1 MRLHDAENGLK
12 ACILA
17 TAVLASIL
25 AAPSALA
32 QGDRE
37 YLALFDRYANGET
50 TDAAA
55 ALAAWPEARVREAVK
70 SLDEELPLSAARL
83 RTAVLLH
90 TEAAFV
96 DPESKREAFHLDIAR
111 SFVERLLN
119 LPRVPSAVRDFAARF
134 HALWGVVYCTRGEPA
149 IAQGQVYRG
158 LTVDGSNA
166 YVNLVAGALIEY
178 RVGQAEPN
186 PRGTWNVDPER
197 IAVLKKQLH
206 QAAQIYRGIVTNA
219 PSFYE
224 ARLRLG
230 WVLAL
235 NDSLDNARE
244 QLEVVAAQATRPDL
258 SYLAHMFLGS
268 LHERAKRPADAT
280 REYEAA
286 RAVSPFQSSL
296 MALMRI
302 ASARG
307 DNERVRLLFGEISGI
322 PPDQDDPWSFYSLCG
337 ITGDSLLD
345 GLRAE
350 AMR

>member
-1 MRLHDAENGLK
+1 MRRLGVNVRLFAVAAM
-12 ACILA
+12 ACTLSQSS
-17 TAVLASIL
+17 VV
-25 AAPSALA
+25 A

-37 YLALFDRYANGET
+37 YLALFERYANGET
-50 TDAAA
+50 IDAVA
-55 ALAAWPEARVREAVK
+55 ALAAWPEARVRDAVK

-96 DPESKREAFHLDIAR
+96 DPDSQRESFHLDVAR
-111 SFVERLLN
+111 SFIGRLLA
-119 LPRVPSAVRDFAARF
+119 LPRVPTAVRDFAARF
-134 HALWGVVYCTRGEPA
+134 QALWAVVYCTRGEPA
-149 IAQGQVYRG
+149 IAQVFVNSGRG
-158 LTVDGSNA
+158 IDRNNRF
-166 YVNLVAGALIEY
+166 VNLIAGALIEY

-186 PRGTWNVDPER
+186 PRGTWNVDPQHEYG
-197 IAVLKKQLH
+197 LKKQLH
-206 QAAQIYRGIVTNA
+206 QAAQIYRGIVANA

-224 ARLRLG
+224 GRLRLG

-235 NDSLDNARE
+235 NDSLENARE
-244 QLEVVAAQATRPDL
+244 QLEAVAAQATRPDL
-258 SYLAHMFLGS
+258 AYLAHMFLGS
-268 LHERAKRPADAT
+268 LNEREKRPADAT
-280 REYEAA
+280 REYAAA

-296 MALMRI
+296 MALMRM

-307 DNERVRLLFGEISGI
+307 ENERVRSLFAEISAI

-337 ITGDSLLD
+337 TSGTSLLD